1 MNIVIRVDA
10 SNSIGT
16 GHIMRCLTLADELS
30 KQGAAISLICR
41 EEPGNMIN
49 YIEKRGY
56 EVHPIPAGI
65 DLETD
70 VKFSKGY
77 LEKHYEIIDW
87 LVVDHYELD
96 ARWESYMHSTARK
109 IMVIDDLA
117 DRTHDCDIL
126 LDQNY
131 NETHNC
137 YQRLVPNTCTQLLG
151 PKYALL
157 RPQFSKAR
165 EKLRNRTGEV
175 KRILVF
181 MGGADPTNQTCKVL
195 RAIKKLNNPDIAVD
209 TVIGASNK
217 HREKI
222 ESLAS
227 NMSNTICHYNV
238 ENMSELMAVAD
249 LSIGASGTTSWE
261 RCCVGLPSL
270 VITIANNQIDIAE
283 NLAKSGIVINLG
295 WFEDVK
301 QSDIKSALENLL
313 DKPDIIRQMSI
324 DGMRMVDALGTERV
338 ARELTY
344 VK

>member
-1 MNIVIRVDA
+1 MNILIRTDA
-10 SNSIGT
+10 SSIIGA
-16 GHIMRCLTLADELS
+16 GHLIRCLTLADELTQNGG
-30 KQGAAISLICR
+30 KVEFICR
-41 EEPGNMIN
+41 EEPGHMIN
-49 YIEKRGY
+49 HIEEQGY
-56 EVHPIPAGI
+56 QVYRLPSGI

-70 VKFSKGY
+70 VKLSKGY
-77 LEKHYEIIDW
+77 LEKHSRPIDW

-96 ARWESYMHSTARK
+96 TRWESYMHSSVRK
-109 IMVIDDLA
+109 IMVIDDMA
-117 DRTHDCDIL
+117 NRPHDCDLL

-131 NETHNC
+131 NETPNR

-195 RAIKKLNNPDIAVD
+195 RAIKKLNSPVIAVD
-209 TVIGASNK
+209 TVIGTANK
-217 HREKI
+217 HREEI

-249 LSIGASGTTSWE
+249 LSIGAAGTTAWE
-261 RCCVGLPSL
+261 RSCVGLPSL
-270 VITIANNQIDIAE
+270 VITIANNQIEIAE

-301 QSDIKSALENLL
+301 KTKITSPLKNLL

>member
-1 MNIVIRVDA
+1 MNVIIRVDA

-16 GHIMRCLTLADELS
+16 GHIMRCLTLADELTQNRG
-30 KQGAAISLICR
+30 KVEFICR

-49 YIEKRGY
+49 HIEKRGY
-56 EVHPIPAGI
+56 EVKPLPAGI

-70 VKFSKGY
+70 RELSQDFLG
-77 LEKHYEIIDW
+77 KHTETIDW

-96 ARWESYMHSTARK
+96 ARWESYMHSSVRK
-109 IMVIDDLA
+109 IMVIDDMA
-117 DRTHDCDIL
+117 NRPHDCDLL

-131 NETHNC
+131 NETPNR
-137 YQRLVPNTCTQLLG
+137 YQRLVPITCTQLLG
-151 PKYALL
+151 PEYALL

-195 RAIKKLNNPDIAVD
+195 RAIKKFNSPDIAVD
-209 TVIGASNK
+209 TVIGVSNK
-217 HREKI
+217 HREEI
-222 ESLAS
+222 ENLAS
-227 NMSNTICHYNV
+227 NMSKTICHYNV

-270 VITIANNQIDIAE
+270 VITIANNQIKIAE
-283 NLAKSGIVINLG
+283 NLGKNGIITNLG
-295 WFEDVK
+295 WFEDVN
-301 QSDIKSALENLL
+301 QSDIKSALEYLL

-324 DGMRMVDALGTERV
+324 DGMRIVDTLGTERV